1 MPSVYPMIY
10 FGVDVFDSKEL
21 PRARLQTVTDKVPWH
36 VLQCAVR
43 RRSWYGFIC
52 SMVLTLLSLSIACTS
67 ETATESAPLIGAWRS
82 TIEFETGAF
91 AEITDL
97 EFMYVFN
104 AGGTLTESSNY
115 DGAPPVP
122 PAYGVWRMIGPN
134 EFEARFEFFSTAPS
148 EGDAFLKGA
157 GWPPSGR
164 GVFTERIELSRDAQT
179 FTSTIR
185 YEVFGLRDDPLE
197 GGGTASGEGVRIGF

>member
-1 MPSVYPMIY
+1 MTPN
-10 FGVDVFDSKEL
+10 KL
-21 PRARLQTVTDKVPWH
+21 QRAV
-36 VLQCAVR
+36 
-43 RRSWYGFIC
+43 
-52 SMVLTLLSLSIACTS
+52 MVLTLLSLSIACTS

-97 EFMYVFN
+97 QFIYVFN

-122 PAYGVWRMIGPN
+122 PAYGVWRRIGPKV
-134 EFEARFEFFSTAPS
+134 FEARYEFFSTAPS
-148 EGDAFLKGA
+148 EVDAFMKGA

-164 GVFTERIELSRDAQT
+164 GVFTERIEISADAQR

-185 YEVFGLRDDPLE
+185 YEAFGKR
-197 GGGTASGEGVRIGF
+197 GEPVEERHGARKGAYWAWTRGDRHWA